1 MSFPSTIYAPPGVY
15 TRTLFESPVQGIL
28 AGLRIPVL
36 IGTGSEILER
46 SGLELV
52 RGSSATVDTRIVQ
65 EDLANRSVLSV
76 SQSGAITLGAFD
88 GEHRRVQVRHYPIV
102 NGNGTGTVATK
113 ASSVAVTV
121 NNEPVVV
128 TYIDGTNGV
137 VELAFAPEATD
148 VVRITYYFKRTDTQI
163 TDDLSEQVSSDAAMV
178 YGTASD
184 TFNITSSNNTVLL
197 RVDGVDITAT
207 LQVGTAVS
215 AASVAAY
222 INAYAG
228 ATSLVAS
235 TYTNN
240 YGGTSVKLTADK
252 DITVLNG
259 TANATLG
266 IDPTLSTSRTKT
278 FYTFNGPIV
287 DGSNGGIT
295 TTDTSKVTV
304 RVNGVQVIPTAVDGT
319 NRAVTLP
326 YAPAPGS
333 TVSVTYWFNTW
344 QDTFDY
350 LADVDVQ
357 EITQCGDSTAYSDYT
372 QGVDF
377 VLKDDK
383 IVWGAAALTSA
394 GVHTTGS
401 EYFDNSQITATLV
414 DARGYLEECVAA
426 DSTQAVFTLP
436 RVPTTGNGRGSP
448 LGSSL
453 FQTVA
458 NDRIDLPTNRPDL
471 VFAYWGFGAQDA
483 LDRGRVEVVKVD
495 SATST
500 FTLKS
505 PVPVGAKVV
514 ATFYYNTLQDQ
525 NYTLACFAPGQ
536 SGTGSYTIQNE
547 AGSYLLTPTF
557 GSKSAG
563 LSTITVQFPSG
574 SERKPDCRFE
584 TPSVTTD
591 YEAPVEETVTVTF
604 AASDST
610 PAVFTF
616 PLAGDYTTVNGAS
629 DKLRIVVD
637 GAALAGGAA
646 GIDLTTPV
654 PDPAATNLG
663 FAASLAGSEVSY
675 TAASGAT
682 TYPIDATN
690 NQLNLEVDGVTILA
704 SAATGVAQDLSDYV
718 AAINTAAAAAPA
730 QYTGAGRFNASYTV
744 SLNLYDR
751 LTFHY
756 NGDVTGAS
764 GAQLCVLTPGTYADA
779 GALASQVN
787 TQVGAAVAALA
798 LAGLAITVDADSDG
812 RLVFSL
818 TKASADATGYLE
830 FLSDANPARDFAI
843 VAGIDTAAAAGG
855 SQSKLLDG
863 PVAKRYTVAG
873 DITGALKHDRLI
885 LRNRVIP
892 GYGSVHPAAIE
903 ASKASVTF
911 LGGSGTANIG
921 LTPNTTS
928 FASWR
933 GSVIPAS
940 LVGFVGWAN
949 GVAASGQPTALL
961 TPDTKVF
968 SFTMDGFPVS
978 VTFTDGT
985 GAAITSG
992 SANVPLGPA
1001 ATANTITAQIKAA
1014 MTAAGLSSVASR
1026 CIQEGAAFRLVSLL
1040 DTAASSVVIGSG
1052 SANAALGFSAGDAA
1066 SRSLPSAAVLA
1077 SALMGHTAAT
1087 VSAAIFNWGTPVAT
1101 YFAAEALAYPTTNA
1115 FGASFLTLQSQYL
1128 GGTTSAIALAA
1139 ATAADALRYG
1149 SGLGAEAGD
1158 GANGEPGLS
1167 GFYVTSTDS
1176 ATGSGSAN
1184 TSVFNSGVGQ
1194 DGLCGQTYR
1203 DLVTG
1208 LTFTVLP
1215 RSGGGLYPSGE
1226 SFTFSVRQAAITDS
1240 NYPTNAIPGVE
1251 LLITNT
1257 LNIAVGDT
1265 AVVETLSRSGEEP
1278 RVGDL
1283 YYVSY
1288 LYRKQ
1293 DYQTQLFTKFS
1304 AIEATYGALSTENPV
1319 TLASYL
1325 AILNGAV
1332 LVGIKQVQKD
1342 LDNGTVASVEAYRD
1356 AVDELEGAL
1365 PGGAL
1370 PDVLVPLRGDSLDLF
1385 QYMARHADIQ
1395 SDIRHRAE
1403 RTVLAGFSSGT
1414 SISTA
1419 GTWAQQVGRSRFR
1432 IVYPDVMIVPIPQPG
1447 GAPDEQT
1454 VVDGFYLASMLVGSV
1469 VSSNSDVAT
1478 PWTGRRLVGATRL
1491 ARTLDAVE
1499 QNQVAV
1505 RGVTVIEDQN
1515 PVLRVRQGLTTDM
1528 SSLLTKLPT
1537 IIQIVDETQRQARV
1551 TLERFIGTK
1560 FIPGILSQIEGQ
1572 LSATLRGLVEAQI
1585 LSAYTGVTARVS
1597 ADDATTAEVEAYI
1610 QPVFPLL
1617 YIVVTFNLRTSLSA
1631 Q

>member
-1 MSFPSTIYAPPGVY
+1 MSFPGSVYAPPGVY
-15 TRTLFESPVQGIL
+15 TRTLFESPVQGVL

-36 IGTGSEILER
+36 IGTGSEILSR

-65 EDLANRSVLSV
+65 EDLANRAILSV

-163 TDDLSEQVSSDAAMV
+163 TDNLSEQVSADAAMV

-184 TFNITSSNNTVLL
+184 TFNITASNNTVLL

-207 LQVGTAVS
+207 LTTGSAVS

-228 ATSLVAS
+228 STSLVAS

-240 YGGTSVKLTADK
+240 YGGTSIKLTAQQ

-326 YAPAPGS
+326 YAPVPGS
-333 TVSVTYWFNTW
+333 TIAVTYWFNTW

-357 EITQCGDSTAYSDYT
+357 EITQCGDSTQYSDYT
-372 QGVDF
+372 DGVDF

-383 IVWGAAALTSA
+383 IVWGAASLVSA
-394 GVHTTGS
+394 GVHTTGA
-401 EYFDNSQITATLV
+401 EYFDGSQITATLV
-414 DARGYLEECVAA
+414 DARGYLEECVAS

-453 FQTVA
+453 FQTVS

-495 SATST
+495 SSTST

-505 PVPVGAKVV
+505 PVPVGASVY

-525 NYTLACFAPGQ
+525 NYTLACFTPGQ
-536 SGTGSYTIQNE
+536 SATGAYTVQNE
-547 AGSYLLTPTF
+547 AGAFLLTPTF

-584 TPSVTTD
+584 VPSVTTG
-591 YEAPVEETVTVTF
+591 YEGPVEETVTVTF
-604 AASDST
+604 ASSDST
-610 PAVFTF
+610 PAVYTF
-616 PLAGDYTTVNGAS
+616 PLAGDYTTVSGSS

-637 GAALAGGAA
+637 GAALASGAA

-654 PDPAATNLG
+654 PDPAALSLG
-663 FAASLAGSEVSY
+663 FAASLVGSEVAY

-704 SAATGVAQDLSDYV
+704 TASTGAAQDLSDYV

-730 QYTGAGRFNASYTV
+730 QYTAAGRFNASYTV
-744 SLNLYDR
+744 SATKYDR

-756 NGDVTGAS
+756 TGDVTGLS
-764 GAQLCVLTPGTYADA
+764 GAQLCVLTPATYSDV
-779 GALASQVN
+779 GQLASEVD
-787 TQVGAAVAALA
+787 TQVGLAVAALA
-798 LAGLAITVDADSDG
+798 LPGLAITVSADFDG

-818 TKASADATGYLE
+818 TKAAADTTGYLE
-830 FLSDANPARDFAI
+830 FLADATPARDFAT
-843 VAGIDTAAAAGG
+843 VAGIDADAAAGQ
-855 SQSKLLDG
+855 SQAKLLDG
-863 PVAKRYTVAG
+863 PIAKWFTVAG
-873 DITGALKHDRLI
+873 DVTGALKHDRLI
-885 LRNRVIP
+885 LRNRLIP
-892 GYGSVHPAAIE
+892 GYGSVHPAALVS
-903 ASKASVTF
+903 ASITF
-911 LGGSGTANIG
+911 LGGSGTANVG
-921 LTPNTTS
+921 LTPNTTVD
-928 FASWR
+928 ASWR

-940 LVGFVGWAN
+940 LAGFVGWGN
-949 GVAASGQPTALL
+949 GAAVNGQPVVLL

-968 SFTMDGFPVS
+968 SFTMDGAAVS
-978 VTFTDGT
+978 VTFTDGA

-1001 ATANTITAQIKAA
+1001 STANTILAQIKAA
-1014 MTAAGLSSVASR
+1014 MAAAGLSSVASR
-1026 CIQEGAAFRLVSLL
+1026 CVQEGSAFRLVSQL
-1040 DTAASSVVIGSG
+1040 DTASSSVVIGSG
-1052 SANAALGFSAGDAA
+1052 SANSALGFSAGDAA

-1077 SALMGHTAAT
+1077 SALMGHTGAT
-1087 VSAAIFNWGTPVAT
+1087 VASAIFGWGSPAAT
-1101 YFAAEALAYPTTNA
+1101 YFAAEAIAFPTANA

-1139 ATAADALRYG
+1139 ATSADALRYG

-1158 GANGEPGLS
+1158 GANGEPGVS

-1215 RSGGGLYPSGE
+1215 RSGGGQYPSGE
-1226 SFTFSVRQAAITDS
+1226 TFTFNVRQAAITDS
-1240 NYPTNAIPGVE
+1240 NYPTNVIPGVE
-1251 LLITNT
+1251 LLVTNT
-1257 LNIAVGDT
+1257 LNVAVGDT
-1265 AVVETLSRSGEEP
+1265 AIVETLSRSGEEP

-1304 AIEATYGALSTENPV
+1304 AIEATYGPLSTENPV
-1319 TLASYL
+1319 SLASYL

-1332 LVGIKQVQKD
+1332 LIGIKQVQKD
-1342 LDNGTVASVEAYRD
+1342 LDNGTSASVEAYRN

-1365 PGGAL
+1365 PGGTL
-1370 PDVLVPLRGDSLDLF
+1370 PDVLVPLRGDSLELF

-1414 SISTA
+1414 SVTTA

-1454 VVDGFYLASMLVGSV
+1454 VVDGTYLASMLVGSV
-1469 VSSNSDVAT
+1469 VSSNTDVAT

-1505 RGVTVIEDQN
+1505 KGVTVIEDQN

-1537 IIQIVDETQRQARV
+1537 IIQIVDETQRQART

-1560 FIPGILSQIEGQ
+1560 FIPGVLSQIEGQ
-1572 LSATLRGLVEAQI
+1572 LASTLRGLVEAQI

-1617 YIVVTFNLRTSLSA
+1617 YLVVNFSLRTSLASR
-1631 Q
+1631 